1 MICRTE
7 AAPLSARLPR
17 AAGAHSIELPPGHR
31 GLWWYAQHSPQ
42 VLCWAFA
49 MHLPRSLPQKCR
61 CVISNF
67 GQREACQVSSP
78 VVGATHPYPGVRSWQ
93 PRAF

>member
-1 MICRTE
+1 ME
-7 AAPLSARLPR
+7 MLK
-17 AAGAHSIELPPGHR
+17 
-31 GLWWYAQHSPQ
+31 Q

-78 VVGATHPYPGVRSWQ
+78 VVGATHPYPGKNWKPALLVAILNAKSDLL
-93 PRAF
+93 